1 MLPFSTASFNKL
13 EPAKIATRLPITSA
27 IALSAFATAS
37 LADAPSVVTSIKP
50 IHSIASAVMD
60 GVGKPFLLIDG
71 ATSPH
76 GFALK
81 PSQAFLLQGADTVF
95 WIGPGLASS
104 LAKPIS
110 SMAGDASVEL
120 MEAEGIEHLSLREGA
135 TFDTHDHDHG
145 SHSEGHEEH
154 EKAGHDDDGHDDHD
168 KEEHAHDD
176 HGDEDEHEVAGH
188 DDHGHDDHDKEE
200 HAHDDHGDEDEHEVA
215 GHDDHGHDDGEKE
228 EHAHDDHGPEGGERD
243 AHIWLNPDNGISIAG
258 AMSETL
264 AQVDPANAD
273 IYRANAKKF
282 SERIEGLETKISAK
296 LEPVSGQKFIVF
308 HDAYHHFEHHFNFE
322 ASGSITL
329 TPEAIASADRL
340 SKIQDTIQ
348 DLNVSCVFQEPQF
361 DSKIVNVAIE
371 GSKARIGTLD
381 PLGTEIANG
390 IDLYPTLLMNLA
402 DSLAD
407 CLGGE

>member
-1 MLPFSTASFNKL
+1 MLRFSAASFNKYRA
-13 EPAKIATRLPITSA
+13 AKIATRLPIASA
-27 IALSAFATAS
+27 IGLSAFTTTS

-50 IHSIASAVMD
+50 VHSIASAVMD

-95 WIGPGLASS
+95 WIGPGLAPS

-120 MEAEGIEHLSLREGA
+120 MEAEGIEHLGLREGA
-135 TFDTHDHDHG
+135 TFDTHEHDHG
-145 SHSEGHEEH
+145 DQSEDHQDHEDGQEEH
-154 EKAGHDDDGHDDHD
+154 EEAGHDDHGHDAHD

-176 HGDEDEHEVAGH
+176 HGDEDEHEEAGH
-188 DDHGHDDHDKEE
+188 DDHGHDDGDKEE
-200 HAHDDHGDEDEHEVA
+200 HAHDDHGS
-215 GHDDHGHDDGEKE
+215 
-228 EHAHDDHGPEGGERD
+228 EGGERD
-243 AHIWLNPDNGISIAG
+243 SHIWLNPDNGIAIAG
-258 AMSETL
+258 AMAETL
-264 AQVDPANAD
+264 AQVDPENAD

-282 SERIEGLETKISAK
+282 SERIEDLETKISAK
-296 LEPVSGQKFIVF
+296 LEPVSGQKFVVF
-308 HDAYHHFEHHFNFE
+308 HDAYHHFEHHFNVE

-340 SKIQDTIQ
+340 LTIQSTIQ

-390 IDLYPTLLMNLA
+390 IDLYPKLLMNLA

>member
-1 MLPFSTASFNKL
+1 MLPFSTASFNKF
-13 EPAKIATRLPITSA
+13 EPAKKATRLPIASA

-37 LADAPSVVTSIKP
+37 LADTPSVVTSIKP

-120 MEAEGIEHLSLREGA
+120 MEAEGIEHLGLREGA

-154 EKAGHDDDGHDDHD
+154 E
-168 KEEHAHDD
+168 E
-176 HGDEDEHEVAGH
+176 
-188 DDHGHDDHDKEE
+188 
-200 HAHDDHGDEDEHEVA
+200 A

-228 EHAHDDHGPEGGERD
+228 EHAHDDHAPEGGERD
-243 AHIWLNPDNGISIAG
+243 AHIWLNPDNGIAIAG
-258 AMSETL
+258 AMAETL

-308 HDAYHHFEHHFNFE
+308 HDAYHHFEHHFNVE

-340 SKIQDTIQ
+340 STIQDTIQ
-348 DLNVSCVFQEPQF
+348 DLDVSCVFQEPQF